1 MEQRTDGGA
10 GQVQTELPP
19 FSGFQQQP
27 FVQMTE
33 TATGALSH
41 LEESSTLGSSYTGL
55 DSSAFSH
62 HGKQQLLPQRSL

>member
-1 MEQRTDGGA
+1 MGEPARCKQSC
-10 GQVQTELPP
+10 PP

-62 HGKQQLLPQRSL
+62 HGKQQLLPRRSL